1 VHTCPHARPPTY
13 PPPHPH
19 PSRTKWTRRVPHPV
33 LIGHAASLSQA
44 APKVRSAVQAS
55 ITDMIKAVGPESP
68 TLLSLLADVPAG
80 AEVLVLAFV
89 RTLTEGGERH
99 GTLVAAIKALYARS
113 GDARFMIYIC
123 ASLPRAELEAL
134 LPKIVAL
141 PAVRPAPP
149 IRPPPPP
156 SY

>member
-1 VHTCPHARPPTY
+1 
-13 PPPHPH
+13 
-19 PSRTKWTRRVPHPV
+19 
-33 LIGHAASLSQA
+33 
-44 APKVRSAVQAS
+44 VQAS

-141 PAVRPAPP
+141 PAVRPAPFLRP
-149 IRPPPPP
+149 APPRRPRPPHLPPP
-156 SY
+156 SPPTLSPSIPAAFPAAHPALSLHPAS